1 MTLRQLEVLY
11 AIMKWGSITAAARSL
26 HVTQPAISA
35 VLKHAEQQLRMKLFE
50 RIAGKLV
57 PTPEATALLPDLEA
71 IFGRIETVGRVIED
85 LRDGRTGNLVIAT
98 SATLINALVPP
109 AVAALS
115 RASPGLNVTIH
126 TLTTPMAIARVA
138 CREADVALVYAP
150 VNDSAVVSEDLLDT
164 GMAVAVPRGHRLAR
178 QDSVHVADFGDET
191 IIATGPRTRLGNLVD
206 DVCHAAG
213 QRAPRIG
220 IEASSSMTACIM
232 ASCGAG
238 IALVDPTIA
247 LCGKFDELVFLPFK
261 PAARVRIQL
270 VYPRDRPRSRSCERF
285 AAWLHARHGA
295 AMAAPG
301 TTPAAA
307 AAAAAGG
314 NDRAA

>member
-57 PTPEATALLPDLEA
+57 ATPEACALLPDLEA

-115 RASPGLNVTIH
+115 RASPGLNITIH
-126 TLTTPMAIARVA
+126 TLTTPMAIARIA
-138 CREADVALVYAP
+138 QREADIALVYAP
-150 VNDSAVVSEDLLDT
+150 VNDAAVIGEDLLT
-164 GMAVAVPRGHRLAR
+164 TEMAVAVPRDHRLAG
-178 QDSVHVADFGDET
+178 QTSIGVADFGSET
-191 IIATGPRTRLGNLVD
+191 IIATGPRTRLGALIE
-206 DVCHAAG
+206 DVCHAQG
-213 QRAPRIG
+213 QKPPRIG
-220 IEASSSMTACIM
+220 IEASSSLTACIM

-247 LCGKFDELVFLPFK
+247 LCGKFGELAFIPFA

-270 VYPRDRPRSRSCERF
+270 VYPRERPRSRACERF
-285 AAWLHARHGA
+285 AAWLHAHHGT
-295 AMAAPG
+295 PVK
-301 TTPAAA
+301 PAAA
-307 AAAAAGG
+307 RREGA
-314 NDRAA
+314 